1 MADAGRTAHEGRTP
15 QEHFSQAPL
24 ALEVYTRVAEL
35 LESLGGAE
43 VTVSKTQVGFSRR
56 RGFAWVWT
64 PPGRNP
70 ATSPAILSIAY
81 AHRLVSDR
89 FREVV
94 QPRPNIWQHH
104 LWVENPAQLDEEVFA
119 WLEAAYDDAE

>member
-1 MADAGRTAHEGRTP
+1 MTSDAAKSAE
-15 QEHFSQAPL
+15 EHFSQAPL
-24 ALEVYTRVAEL
+24 ALAVYERVAALIE
-35 LESLGGAE
+35 ELGGAE
-43 VTVSKTQVGFSRR
+43 VKVSATQVAFRRR
-56 RGFAWVWT
+56 RGFAYVWT

-81 AHRLVSDR
+81 THRIVSDR

-104 LWVENPAQLDEEVFA
+104 LWVDDPGDLDEEVFA

>member
-1 MADAGRTAHEGRTP
+1 MSSPA
-15 QEHFSQAPL
+15 EHFSEAPR

-35 LESLGGAE
+35 VEGLGGAE
-43 VTVSKTQVGFSRR
+43 VTVSKTQLGFSRR

-81 AHRLVSDR
+81 SNRIVSDR
-89 FREVV
+89 FRDVV

-104 LWVENPAQLDEEVFA
+104 LWVEHPDQLDDEVFA
-119 WLEAAYDDAE
+119 WLEVAYDDAE